1 MRSLKMKPDT
11 NHEPLCYTTRQ
22 VSELLNVSTKTVYRL
37 CQVNRLARAKA
48 LRVLR
53 MPRWSVEQYLRDT
66 SE

>member
-1 MRSLKMKPDT
+1 MKVPPDT

-37 CQVNRLARAKA
+37 CQRNRLARVEA

-53 MPRWSVEQYLRDT
+53 IPRWSVEQFLRAT
-66 SE
+66 GE